1 MPRVVGVTGGI
12 GSGKTVVCNAFAALG
27 VPVFD
32 ADIAAREVV
41 APGAPLLQDVVAE
54 FGPGVRGADG
64 ELDRR
69 ALRSL
74 VFASDTR
81 RRALEALL
89 HPAIRARLAE
99 QIGRCESDYCLL
111 CIPLL
116 VEKGGYENIER
127 ILVVDCDPELQRR
140 RVAARDNL
148 TVDEVTA
155 IMRTQAT
162 RDQRLAAADDIIEN
176 NGDLDAV
183 LEEVARLHEQ
193 YSAWARPPSGR
204 Q

>member
-1 MPRVVGVTGGI
+1 MPRIVGVTGGI
-12 GSGKTVVCNAFAALG
+12 GSGKSVVCEAFAELG

-41 APGAPLLQDVVAE
+41 MPGSPLLDEVVAE
-54 FGPGVRGADG
+54 FGGDILNADG

-69 ALRSL
+69 ALRNM

-81 RRALEALL
+81 REALERLL
-89 HPAIRARLAE
+89 HPAIRANLAAR
-99 QIGRCESDYCLL
+99 IARCESDYCLL

-116 VEKGGYENIER
+116 VEKGGYDDLDR
-127 ILVVDCDPELQRR
+127 ILVVDCDPALQRR

-148 TVDEVTA
+148 TVDEVAA

-162 RDQRLAAADDIIEN
+162 REQRLAAADDIIEN

-183 LEEVARLHEQ
+183 RDRVAQLHRQ
-193 YSAWARPPSGR
+193 YSRWAQRG
-204 Q
+204 

>member
-54 FGPGVRGADG
+54 FGTGVRGADG

-99 QIGRCESDYCLL
+99 QIARCESDYCLL